1 MVLVDDQ
8 LPVRAGVRALL
19 DRAEDIEVVGEAADA
34 AARVA
39 AVRSSGGNSGG
50 NSGGEPAGL
59 SDVTECDNVLGGRVA
74 LSDRPSSA

>member
-8 LPVRAGVRALL
+8 LPVRAGVRPLL
-19 DRAEDIEVVGEAADA
+19 DRAEDIEVIGEAADA

-50 NSGGEPAGL
+50 EPASL
-59 SDVTECDNVLGGRVA
+59 SDDTGFDFVPGGRVA
-74 LSDRPSSA
+74 LFDRPSSA